1 MSKEMKNKGNF
12 TVRKLVFC
20 AMSIGLAT
28 ALSCIKL
35 FSFPWGGSI
44 TLLSMFAAALP
55 GYFFGLG
62 TGLTSCLAY
71 GALQLFIDPYVIS
84 PVQLVVDYFL
94 AFGALGLS
102 GVFANAKGGL
112 LKGYITAVLGRYVFA
127 VVSGWIF
134 FADYA
139 WEGWGIFYSPV
150 YNGIYIF
157 AEMALTII
165 VISLP
170 PVKGA
175 VSRVKGEV
183 DLNLRKN

>member
-1 MSKEMKNKGNF
+1 MSQEMKNKSNF

-20 AMSIGLAT
+20 AMAIGLAT
-28 ALSCIKL
+28 VLSCIKI

-44 TLLSMFAAALP
+44 TLLSMFMAVLP
-55 GYFFGLG
+55 GYFFGIG
-62 TGLTSCLAY
+62 PGIMACLAY
-71 GALQLFIDPYVIS
+71 GALQLLIDPYVIS

-102 GVFANAKGGL
+102 GLFKDAKNGL
-112 LKGYITAVLGRYVFA
+112 LKGYMTAVLGRYAFA
-127 VVSGWIF
+127 VISGWIF
-134 FADYA
+134 FAEYA
-139 WEGWGIFYSPV
+139 WEGWGIFYSLT

-170 PVKGA
+170 PVKSA
-175 VSRVKGEV
+175 INRVKAEAE
-183 DLNLRKN
+183 KA